1 MGWLQIGDVVMQIP
15 EIIANIYY
23 SLPEYIHCPS
33 GFQILLWIKIP
44 GKFVANAEAQVL
56 PLEILFRF
64 ASN

>member
-1 MGWLQIGDVVMQIP
+1 MQIP

-56 PLEILFRF
+56 PLEILFRL